1 MCAWASHSDE
11 GASVDISR
19 RQILMAAAAAPV
31 AGRLEAA
38 PLPAGARPDDENH
51 WAGVAAQ
58 YDVIDDVIQLENGNW
73 GMMARPVLAQYEAAV
88 RRVNRA
94 TSYYARRGLF
104 PDLIAVRARVAAKLG
119 VAPEEIA
126 FTRNATE
133 ALKALIGGY
142 NRLRPGDAVLYADL
156 DYDSMQACCESLK
169 QSRGVDVVRI
179 ALPEPATY
187 QGLIDHY
194 EAALKANPR
203 VRLIL
208 LTHLSHRTGLVV
220 PVREIVAMAR
230 ARGVDAIVDA
240 AHSWGQLDFSLP
252 DLDADFVGLNL
263 HKWMGAPLGVGALYI
278 RKAKVDLIDPDSANA
293 PPFAATAQARVHTGT
308 VDFAAQLTVPAALD
322 FQDAI
327 GDAARAGRLRY
338 LRDRWAE
345 ALRGTPGL
353 EILTPDDARLHG
365 GITSFRFAGRTS
377 EADNAA
383 IAKRLL
389 DEYRIFSVQ
398 RAGPARGACVRITPA
413 LFNRSADMD
422 MLVKAVKGLLNSP
435 R

>member
-1 MCAWASHSDE
+1 M
-11 GASVDISR
+11 GLNR
-19 RQILMAAAAAPV
+19 RQMLMAAAAVPV
-31 AGRLEAA
+31 AGRLNAV
-38 PLPAGARPDDENH
+38 PLPASTRPADIRPDDENH
-51 WAGVAAQ
+51 WAGIAAH
-58 YDVIDDVIQLENGNW
+58 YDVIKDIIQLENGNW
-73 GMMARPVLAQYEAAV
+73 GMMARPVLEQYEATV

-94 TSYYARRGLF
+94 TSYYARRGLG
-104 PDLIAVRARVAAKLG
+104 PDLMAVRARVAAKLG
-119 VAPEEIA
+119 VAPAEIA

-133 ALKALIGGY
+133 APKALIGGY
-142 NRLRPGDAVLYADL
+142 NRLSVGDAVLYADL
-156 DYDSMQACCESLK
+156 DYDSMQACFDSLK
-169 QSRGVDVVRI
+169 KSRGVDVVRI
-179 ALPEPATY
+179 ALPEPATH

-208 LTHLSHRTGLVV
+208 LTHLSHRTGLVL
-220 PVREIVAMAR
+220 PIREIVAMAR

-263 HKWMGAPLGVGALYI
+263 HKWIGAPLGVGALYI

-293 PPFAATAQARVHTGT
+293 PPFAENSQARVHTGT

-322 FQDAI
+322 FQDGI

-353 EILTPDDARLHG
+353 EILTPQDKRLHG

-377 EADNAA
+377 EAENAA

-413 LFNRSADMD
+413 LFNNSAEMD
-422 MLVKAVKGLLNSP
+422 MLVKALKGMLKASG
-435 R
+435 

>member
-1 MCAWASHSDE
+1 ME
-11 GASVDISR
+11 LNR
-19 RQILMAAAAAPV
+19 RQILMAAAVAPV

-38 PLPAGARPDDENH
+38 PLSVGVRPDDESH
-51 WAGVAAQ
+51 WAAVAAQ
-58 YDVIDDVIQLENGNW
+58 YDVIDDIIQLENGNW

-104 PDLIAVRARVAAKLG
+104 PDLVAVRARVAAKLG

-142 NRLRPGDAVLYADL
+142 NRLRPGDGVLYADL

-169 QSRGVDVVRI
+169 QSRGIEIIRI

-194 EAALKANPR
+194 EAALKANPH

-278 RKAKVDLIDPDSANA
+278 RKTKVDLIDPDSANA
-293 PPFAATAQARVHTGT
+293 PPFAANAQARVHTGT

-327 GDAARAGRLRY
+327 GDAVRAGRLRY

-345 ALRGTPGL
+345 TLRGTGGI
-353 EILTPDDARLHG
+353 EILTPDDPRLHG
-365 GITSFRFAGRTS
+365 GITSFRFSGRTS

-398 RAGPARGACVRITPA
+398 RNGPASGACVRITPA
-413 LFNRSADMD
+413 LFNSSRDMD
-422 MLVKAVKGLLNSP
+422 LLVDAVKGLLRSF